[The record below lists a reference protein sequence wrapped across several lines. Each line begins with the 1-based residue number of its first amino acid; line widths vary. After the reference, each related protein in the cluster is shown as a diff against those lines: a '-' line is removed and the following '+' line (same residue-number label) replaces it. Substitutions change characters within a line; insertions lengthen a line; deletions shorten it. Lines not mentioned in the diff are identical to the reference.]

1 MEAIILKH
9 FGGVENLQLAD
20 IPIPEPRTGEV
31 LVSVRAISIN
41 PVDVKTRRGGT
52 PLAASLQKDPPVILG
67 WDIAGII
74 VESSSAAFKSGE
86 PVFGMVNFP
95 GAGKAYA
102 THLTAPAD
110 QLARIPGNITFAEAA
125 AATLAALT
133 AWQALRGYGQIRK
146 GDRVLIHA
154 GSGGVGHFAIQIA
167 RHLGAYVITTASLP
181 NHAFVKGLGA
191 DEAIDYTSTPFEE
204 VAGDIDFVLDAVG
217 GDYVDRSLKT
227 MAPGAT
233 IISLPS
239 SRNAGVTEKAE
250 ALGMKGI
257 PMLVKS
263 NGKDMEALAA
273 LLRSGEIKSHIAQ
286 SFPLK
291 EMAAAH
297 LAMETGKTK
306 GKLVVLP

>member
-1 MEAIILKH
+1 MEAIILSR
-9 FGGVENLQLAD
+9 FGGVENLQIAD
-20 IPIPEPRTGEV
+20 LPVPEPRTGEV

-52 PLAASLQKDPPVILG
+52 ALAASLQKDPPVILG
-67 WDIAGII
+67 WDMAGI
-74 VESSSAAFKSGE
+74 VVQSSSDAFKAGE
-86 PVFGMVNFP
+86 AVFGMVNFP

-110 QLARIPGNITFAEAA
+110 QLARVPGNITFPEAA
-125 AATLAALT
+125 AACLAALT
-133 AWQALRGYGQIRK
+133 AWQALSNHGQIRK

-167 RHLGAYVITTASLP
+167 RRLGAYVITTASLR

-204 VAGDIDFVLDAVG
+204 VAGDINFVLDAVG
-217 GDYVDRSLKT
+217 GDYVERSLKT

-239 SRNAGVTEKAE
+239 SRNAGVAEKAG

-257 PMLVKS
+257 PMLVSS

-273 LLRSGEIKSHIAQ
+273 LLKSGEIKSHIAQ
-286 SFPLK
+286 SFPLR

-297 LAMETGKTK
+297 LEMETGKTK
-306 GKLVVLP
+306 GKLVILP